1 MAENEELLPP
11 EEPAEPQP
19 DPQIR
24 SSADYANYQ
33 PPGKQRRPIW
43 RKLAIAGGAL
53 ILLVAVAGGVYW
65 FVIREKPASQ
75 PAGTAETAQDGSQL
89 ASAASQITAKT
100 KHYVSQNFRLEFDY
114 PEDWTASEETS
125 GSSETQP
132 TVVILSPDLKLK
144 DTTGKDVVGQ
154 ILFSIRTPN
163 DKLQGLDAGATA
175 VRNSEKITYAKPT
188 QVQRDSTY
196 ISFLHYATST
206 EPNTLDAVYITGD
219 LGYQKDQD
227 VPKLDIEKVDPIIS
241 FEFYLCPN
249 SGCEGVSGVSG
260 ISVSTW
266 DNPSI
271 SGPLTNM
278 LKSLTIN

>member
-11 EEPAEPQP
+11 VQP
-19 DPQIR
+19 TETQTDDQSG

-33 PPGKQRRPIW
+33 PPQKQRSPIW

-65 FVIREKPASQ
+65 FIIREKSVSQ
-75 PAGTAETAQDGSQL
+75 PAGTTETAQDGIQL
-89 ASAASQITAKT
+89 APAADQITTKT

-114 PEDWTASEETS
+114 PEDWTANEETS

-249 SGCEGVSGVSG
+249 SGCVEISGVSG
-260 ISVSTW
+260 IGVSTW
-266 DNPSI
+266 DNPNI
-271 SGPLTNM
+271 SGPLTKM
-278 LKSLTIN
+278 LQSLTIQ